1 MQIMSTRALPG
12 GSFLLSTRALPGGSF
27 LLNIGLAWQSAA
39 DGQNA

>member
-1 MQIMSTRALPG
+1 MQIM
-12 GSFLLSTRALPGGSF
+12 STRALPGGSF